1 MAETATNLSENATTE
16 PTPVAGQKINSFK
29 VGWLFVHEYYTILN
43 KEPWRLH
50 CFYGRNSILIRGN
63 EGQKVMSIV
72 GEQEIREKIKQLNL
86 DNCRVLVTNVD
97 SQSSL
102 NGGIV
107 VQVLGEMSNGN
118 EETSRKFAQTFFLA
132 EQPNG
137 YYVLNDIFRFLN
149 EDDDVNSEC
158 DEVDE
163 GAIEESVG
171 NEGGEEDVGSSP
183 TGTLVEEPINVP
195 TIIEEESA
203 VTRTREL
210 SASEVTTSAPNT
222 NETES
227 VPNASLPL
235 MSASVSEGQQQ
246 QQPNPSLVASNDT
259 LNASSDKSQGTQ
271 VAVGSPS
278 VPANKI
284 PVTNVAVNAQLV
296 YPNKTSVPNAPI
308 IMPFANQASQPYINQ
323 QPVAAMVNGPYQNMK
338 QTTNGQ
344 IGNASST
351 YAQRPN
357 APRPQTVGSGPA
369 FTQTSSSRTQAAG
382 NSPAFAQQLQTSK
395 VASQTVPHTVNGLH
409 TSAPRSISPASQRS
423 VSPVGN
429 DHKPVQNIVN
439 GEPGVVNQST
449 SLENGQPAVA
459 KPAMNVSDNS
469 EAASVKPAS
478 NVVNGENSLS
488 KSTSNVI
495 NGEPVPVKSVND
507 EQITHTNVQS
517 GSDSKK
523 IGTPTVNNANVKDE
537 SAANAAQSSGTNQ
550 QATQPPPRPQGP
562 QTWASTLF
570 KSSGNTQTEPKP
582 QNVPATLPAQKVQQK
597 PAPQNSHP
605 PQQQA
610 RDNRNFRQEGPR
622 GNNRRNSDTNF
633 SIYVKGISQKV
644 SYDQLKSQLSSFG
657 QIKYLDMVYNKS
669 CAFVVFA
676 DEESYKECLNR
687 HTLTIANQTLT
698 FEERRPSRNN
708 MNRGGNNKPPRGRGY

>member
-1 MAETATNLSENATTE
+1 
-16 PTPVAGQKINSFK
+16 
-29 VGWLFVHEYYTILN
+29 
-43 KEPWRLH
+43 
-50 CFYGRNSILIRGN
+50 
-63 EGQKVMSIV
+63 
-72 GEQEIREKIKQLNL
+72 EIQEKIKQLNL

-171 NEGGEEDVGSSP
+171 NEGGEEDRGSSP

-195 TIIEEESA
+195 TIIEEESV
-203 VTRTREL
+203 VTHTRETN
-210 SASEVTTSAPNT
+210 ASEVTTNAPNT
-222 NETES
+222 NETTES
-227 VPNASLPL
+227 VSSASLPL
-235 MSASVSEGQQQ
+235 MSASVSEGQQT
-246 QQPNPSLVASNDT
+246 NSSLVASNDT

-278 VPANKI
+278 VHANKI
-284 PVTNVAVNAQLV
+284 PVTNVAVNSQPV
-296 YPNKTSVPNAPI
+296 YPKASVPNVPI
-308 IMPFANQASQPYINQ
+308 VMPFANQASSTYINQQ
-323 QPVAAMVNGPYQNMK
+323 QPVAAMVNGQYQNIK

-344 IGNASST
+344 IGNASPT
-351 YAQRPN
+351 YAQRSN
-357 APRPQTVGSGPA
+357 TPRPQTVGSGPA
-369 FTQTSSSRTQAAG
+369 YTQTSSSRTQAAG

-409 TSAPRSISPASQRS
+409 MSAPRSISPVSQRS

-439 GEPGVVNQST
+439 SDSGVVNQLT

-459 KPAMNVSDNS
+459 KPAVNISDNS
-469 EAASVKPAS
+469 ETASVKPAS
-478 NVVNGENSLS
+478 NVVNGENPLS
-488 KSTSNVI
+488 KSTSN
-495 NGEPVPVKSVND
+495 NGESAPAKSVVND
-507 EQITHTNVQS
+507 EAITHTNVQS

-523 IGTPTVNNANVKDE
+523 IGTSTVNTTNVKDE

-550 QATQPPPRPQGP
+550 QVTQPPPKPQGP

-570 KSSGNTQTEPKP
+570 KSSGSTQTESKP
-582 QNVPATLPAQKVQQK
+582 QSVPATLPAQKIQQK
-597 PAPQNSHP
+597 PAPQNSYP
-605 PQQQA
+605 PQQQQA

-622 GNNRRNSDTNF
+622 GNNRRNNTNF
-633 SIYVKGISQKV
+633 SVYVKGINSKV
-644 SYDQLKSQLSSFG
+644 PYEQLKSSLSTFG
-657 QIKYLDMVYNKS
+657 QIKHLDMVYNKS

-687 HTLTIANQTLT
+687 HTLTVANQNLI
-698 FEERRPSRNN
+698 FEERRPSRNV
-708 MNRGGNNKPPRGRGY
+708 NRGGNNKPP